1 MSNPKNAAWYGNAL
15 GGFLTP
21 GTGNIFY
28 VDGINGLDTN
38 DGMGPDTPLL
48 SITDTLANHCV
59 TGNNDYI
66 VVIQYPAD
74 GSPPA
79 GETYPIA
86 VNKNRVHIIGGAF
99 AHAEADKYA
108 FLGADD
114 DNEIFNV
121 QAQWV
126 EIAYMKL
133 AGGTNHAA
141 IEFTG
146 DGPTN
151 KGFAIHHNIFNQK
164 NGTVGFPAYGIWME
178 LENTQTANW
187 GYIAYNYF
195 GPSNTNYAINIHAN
209 PVMLRIHNNM
219 FLKPAAIAIYMDG
232 PMAYCEVTDN
242 RFSLLTDTTGMAITF
257 TARCWDASVSY
268 INGNQAHVGATQ
280 MGQNPYRDL
289 SAIAGGVKQNW
300 GLNHVGPAPTLP
312 VTA

>member
-1 MSNPKNAAWYGNAL
+1 MANPKNAAWYG
-15 GGFLTP
+15 GDVCGFLVP
-21 GTGNIFY
+21 GAGSIYY
-28 VDGINGLDTN
+28 VDGLNGLNTN
-38 DGMGPDTPLL
+38 DGLGADTPFLD
-48 SITDTLANHCV
+48 ITYALTQC
-59 TGNNDYI
+59 TSGRNDYI
-66 VVIQYPAD
+66 FVIQYPPD
-74 GSPPA
+74 GSEP
-79 GETYPIA
+79 GTETYPIA
-86 VNKNRVHIIGGAF
+86 VNKHRVHIIGGAF

-108 FLGADD
+108 FLGATGDTQ
-114 DNEIFNV
+114 IFDI

-219 FLKPAAIAIYMDG
+219 FLKPAAISIYMDG

-257 TARCWDASVSY
+257 TARCWDPLVAYVD
-268 INGNQAHVGATQ
+268 GNRAHVGATQ
-280 MGQNPYRDL
+280 MGQNPFRDL
-289 SAIAGGVKQNW
+289 SPVVGKQNW
-300 GLNHVGPAPTLP
+300 GLNHAGPASTLP